1 MNKPV
6 AGLLV
11 GTGLGFL
18 DGATAWFTPAVRPE
32 MMSILIGSTFKG
44 MLVGVLSGF
53 IARKVRSVPAGIA
66 AGAAIGLIFAY
77 AVAAMPS
84 ATGEHYYLQIML
96 PGFVVGGI
104 IGFLTQRMGQD
115 SSAINYPGASHAKT
129 NSL

>member
-11 GTGLGFL
+11 GAALGLL
-18 DGATAWFTPAVRPE
+18 DGATAWFTPAVRPTI
-32 MMSILIGSTFKG
+32 MSILIGSTFKG
-44 MLVGVLSGF
+44 MLVGVLSGL

-77 AVAAMPS
+77 IVAALPS

-104 IGFLTQRMGQD
+104 IGFLTQRMGEP
-115 SSAINYPGASHAKT
+115 SSQPLSPQIR
-129 NSL
+129 